1 MKVGWNKLRAVPA
14 IRTGYDS
21 RLPEQ
26 RGACSSLRKNTTST
40 DWKAD
45 TMSQDATSNESDSN
59 KVVGVPAE
67 TFPDERRVALAPAN
81 VAVMKKAG
89 VDVVIQTGAG
99 TPAGY
104 ADDEYVAAGAEL
116 IADRGEIFERADI
129 ILQVRTAGANSEAG
143 ADDRGR
149 LRAGQTLIGMC
160 DPLLGAETMRDLA
173 DRNVTSYALELLP
186 RITRAQSMDVLS
198 SQASIAGY
206 KAVLS
211 AAAHLP
217 RMCPMMM
224 TAAGTIAPARFF
236 VLGAGVAGLQAI
248 ATAKRLGAV
257 VWSYDV
263 RPAVKEEVLSL
274 GAKFLEIELVKS
286 GDNQSGGYAQEMDE
300 EFYRRQ
306 RQAMM
311 EVIQESD
318 VIITTAAIPGRKAP
332 VLVTAEMVEHMPN
345 GSIIVD
351 LAAETGGNCVLT
363 RPREIIVK
371 HGVTIDGTINVPTT
385 VPYHSSQMYGRNLT
399 TFLLHLLKDDASDGK
414 SDDEILRE
422 TIVTH
427 GGEIVNARVRDA
439 LGLPSLDTNSEDSTS
454 ENADAE
460 NADAETPESSNEV
473 AADDAAESDDTKPA
487 DEVSSDS

>member
-1 MKVGWNKLRAVPA
+1 
-14 IRTGYDS
+14 
-21 RLPEQ
+21 
-26 RGACSSLRKNTTST
+26 
-40 DWKAD
+40 
-45 TMSQDATSNESDSN
+45 MSQDATSNESDSN
-59 KVVGVPAE
+59 KVVGVPSE

-81 VAVMKKAG
+81 VAVLKKAG
-89 VDVVIQTGAG
+89 VDVLIQTGAG

-116 IADRGEIFERADI
+116 IADRGDIFERADI
-129 ILQVRTAGANSEAG
+129 ILQVRTAGANADAG

-160 DPLLGAETMRDLA
+160 DPLLGAEAMRDLA
-173 DRNVTSYALELLP
+173 ERNITSYALELLP

-274 GAKFLEIELVKS
+274 GAKFLEIELVKT
-286 GDNQSGGYAQEMDE
+286 GDNQSGGYAEEMDE

-311 EVIQESD
+311 SVIQESD

-332 VLVTAEMVEHMPN
+332 VLVTEEMVEHMPN

-363 RPREIIVK
+363 KPREVIVV

-385 VPYHSSQMYGRNLT
+385 VPYHSSQMYGRNIT
-399 TFLLHLLKDDASDGK
+399 TFLLHLLKDESPDGQ

-427 GGEIVNARVRDA
+427 GGEVVNARVRDA
-439 LGLPSLDTNSEDSTS
+439 LGLPSLDSDS
-454 ENADAE
+454 NND
-460 NADAETPESSNEV
+460 PSN
-473 AADDAAESDDTKPA
+473 DAAEETSESTDEAAAEDAATEQPAEQDDAKPA
-487 DEVSSDS
+487 EEASSDS

>member
-1 MKVGWNKLRAVPA
+1 
-14 IRTGYDS
+14 
-21 RLPEQ
+21 
-26 RGACSSLRKNTTST
+26 
-40 DWKAD
+40 
-45 TMSQDATSNESDSN
+45 MSQDATSNESDSN

-89 VDVVIQTGAG
+89 VDVLIQTGAG

-104 ADDEYVAAGAEL
+104 ADDEFVAAGAEL
-116 IADRGEIFERADI
+116 VADRDDIFERADI

-143 ADDRGR
+143 AEDRDR

-173 DRNVTSYALELLP
+173 ERNVTSYALELLP

-206 KAVLS
+206 KAVLT

-224 TAAGTIAPARFF
+224 TAAGTIAPARIF

-274 GAKFLEIELVKS
+274 GAKFLEIELVKT

-332 VLVTAEMVEHMPN
+332 VLVTEEMVEHMPN

-363 RPREIIVK
+363 KPREVIVE
-371 HGVTIDGTINVPTT
+371 HGVTIDGAINVPST
-385 VPYHSSQMYGRNLT
+385 VPYHSSQMYGRNIT
-399 TFLLHLLKDDASDGK
+399 TFLLHLLKDEASDGQ

-427 GGEIVNARVRDA
+427 GGEVVNARVRDA
-439 LGLPSLDTNSEDSTS
+439 LGLPSLDSEAGSTD
-454 ENADAE
+454 NADAE
-460 NADAETPESSNEV
+460 APESSSEV
-473 AADDAAESDDTKPA
+473 ATDDAAEQGDAQPDDA
-487 DEVSSDS
+487 NSSDS

>member
-1 MKVGWNKLRAVPA
+1 
-14 IRTGYDS
+14 
-21 RLPEQ
+21 
-26 RGACSSLRKNTTST
+26 
-40 DWKAD
+40 
-45 TMSQDATSNESDSN
+45 MSQDATSNESDSN

>member
-1 MKVGWNKLRAVPA
+1 
-14 IRTGYDS
+14 
-21 RLPEQ
+21 
-26 RGACSSLRKNTTST
+26 
-40 DWKAD
+40 
-45 TMSQDATSNESDSN
+45 MSQDAVLNESDSN

-81 VAVMKKAG
+81 VAVLKKAD
-89 VDVVIQTGAG
+89 VDVIIQTGAG

-116 IADRGEIFERADI
+116 VADRDEIFNRADI
-129 ILQVRTAGANSEAG
+129 ILQVRTAGANPDAG

-149 LRAGQTLIGMC
+149 FRAGQTLIGMC
-160 DPLLGAETMRDLA
+160 DPLLGAETMQDLA
-173 DRNVTSYALELLP
+173 ERNVTSYALELLP

-224 TAAGTIAPARFF
+224 TAAGTIAPARIF

-274 GAKFLEIELVKS
+274 GAKFLEIELVKT

-332 VLVTAEMVEHMPN
+332 VLVTEEMVEHMPN

-351 LAAETGGNCVLT
+351 LAAETGGNCILT
-363 RPREIIVK
+363 RPREVIVE
-371 HGVTIDGTINVPTT
+371 HGVTIDGTINVPST
-385 VPYHSSQMYGRNLT
+385 VPYHSSQMYGRNIT
-399 TFLLHLLKDDASDGK
+399 TFLLHLLKDEASEGN
-414 SDDEILRE
+414 SDDEIIRE

-427 GGEIVNARVRDA
+427 GGEVVNARVRDA
-439 LGLPSLDTNSEDSTS
+439 LGLPSLD
-454 ENADAE
+454 ADAVVGSSD
-460 NADAETPESSNEV
+460 NADAETPEPGSDV
-473 AADDAAESDDTKPA
+473 ASDDAPETD
-487 DEVSSDS
+487 

>member
-1 MKVGWNKLRAVPA
+1 
-14 IRTGYDS
+14 
-21 RLPEQ
+21 
-26 RGACSSLRKNTTST
+26 
-40 DWKAD
+40 
-45 TMSQDATSNESDSN
+45 MSQDATSNESESN

-67 TFPDERRVALAPAN
+67 TFLEERRVALAPPN
-81 VAVMKKAG
+81 VAVLKKAG
-89 VDVVIQTGAG
+89 VKVLIQTGAG

-116 IADRGEIFERADI
+116 VSGRDEIFERAEI

-143 ADDRGR
+143 ADDHGR
-149 LRAGQTLIGMC
+149 LRTGQTLIGMC
-160 DPLLGAETMRDLA
+160 DPLLGAEAMRDLA
-173 DRNVTSYALELLP
+173 ERGVTSYALELLP

-211 AAAHLP
+211 AAAQLP

-274 GAKFLEIELVKS
+274 GAKFLEIELVKT
-286 GDNQSGGYAQEMDE
+286 GDNQSGGYAEEMDE

-311 EVIQESD
+311 NVIQESD
-318 VIITTAAIPGRKAP
+318 VVITTAAIPGRKAP
-332 VLVTAEMVEHMPN
+332 VLVTEEMVEHMPN
-345 GSIIVD
+345 GSIIID

-363 RPREIIVK
+363 KPCEIIVE
-371 HGVTIDGTINVPTT
+371 HGVTIDGTINIPTT
-385 VPYHSSQMYGRNLT
+385 VPYHSSQMYGRNIT
-399 TFLLHLLKDDASDGK
+399 TFLLHLLKDGALDAK

-422 TIVTH
+422 TIVTY
-427 GGEIVNARVRDA
+427 GGEVVNARVRDA
-439 LGLPSLDTNSEDSTS
+439 LGLAALDSD
-454 ENADAE
+454 
-460 NADAETPESSNEV
+460 SNENPSS
-473 AADDAAESDDTKPA
+473 DAAEETSESTDEATAEEAATEKSAEQDDTKPA
-487 DEVSSDS
+487 DEVSTDS